1 MIRPVLLLALLLPAA
16 AWAEANP
23 SAAAKLEARAQ
34 MADALYLESAVGDFE
49 GALAV
54 YQALVDRSAELD
66 DRTAAEACMRLG
78 LAHERLEQV
87 PQAEASYEEILR
99 KYPNTGWSSDAQ
111 QRLRSLDED
120 RKQVQKLPV
129 AWSFE
134 TDLGGLFHA
143 RNRTQKGRLTW
154 EPSSDGPHA
163 PGLAVWQTY
172 VTGGE
177 DDLTVV
183 GFDDSLTLQG
193 QVSMQLRTRNF
204 PAHLVFFLVDAAGG
218 RYSSATTVV
227 RPEQG
232 WRTVALGPADFVD
245 RSRGPQERIFQA
257 QGGITYLMIQDVTGY
272 SSTDRGENVVLLD
285 DLAIR

>member
-1 MIRPVLLLALLLPAA
+1 VIRAALALLALLSTAALADDDPAA
-16 AWAEANP
+16 QQ
-23 SAAAKLEARAQ
+23 KIEARAQ
-34 MADALYLESAVGDFE
+34 MAEALYLESGMGDYE

-54 YQALVDRSAELD
+54 YRSLLDRGEELD

-78 LAHERLEQV
+78 LAHERLDQARE
-87 PQAEASYEEILR
+87 AEAAYEEILR
-99 KYPNTGWSSDAQ
+99 KYPNTGWSSDAH

-120 RKQVQKLPV
+120 RKRVQRLPV
-129 AWSFE
+129 TWDFE
-134 TDLGGLFHA
+134 SDLGGLFHA

-154 EPSSDGPHA
+154 EMSTEGPHA

-183 GFDDSLTLQG
+183 GFDPLLTVQG
-193 QVSMQLRTRNF
+193 QVSMQIRTRNF
-204 PAHLVFFLVDAAGG
+204 PAHLVFFLVDAEGG

-232 WRTVALGPADFVD
+232 WRTVALGPGDFVD
-245 RSRGPQERIFQA
+245 RSRGPQERNFQA
-257 QGGITYLMIQDVTGY
+257 QRGITYLMIQDVTGY
-272 SSTDRGENVVLLD
+272 SSTDRGENVLVLD